1 MSGTFTAQAGIE
13 PGWALLRVA
22 GRADLAVRRSMVLRV
37 PDLSNKSFPPVPV
50 EAEGTDLLM
59 RLGPEI
65 TDHLETDTPYTLVLP
80 DAGLTGNV
88 VWPRIVPPR
97 AGAKRVIALPGN
109 KMPVRP
115 PVGQT
120 DMHGSLP
127 GGTTSTVV
135 GGERNPIVPVQPGPG
150 KPRWVMPAVFGGFT
164 LAAVLLGAWWLFL
177 RSPFP
182 VQQSSSAS
190 LLPTVGPQHPV
201 AGQTGPGASD
211 HPISPGA
218 VPAAS
223 PSSAGVPPIASPASE
238 VGGALAGLSVRE
250 VIARAESTLAIDR
263 EGGRRLQAGQ
273 PDDGVLL
280 LEAAAGKG
288 ESGAMAQLAK
298 LYDPNGFDPKGPIPS
313 PDVREAARYYRDAAQ
328 AGDKDVDAP
337 RALLHERL
345 QGEAQKGSMSAELA
359 LRDFW
364 P

>member
-1 MSGTFTAQAGIE
+1 
-13 PGWALLRVA
+13 
-22 GRADLAVRRSMVLRV
+22 
-37 PDLSNKSFPPVPV
+37 
-50 EAEGTDLLM
+50 
-59 RLGPEI
+59 
-65 TDHLETDTPYTLVLP
+65 
-80 DAGLTGNV
+80 
-88 VWPRIVPPR
+88 
-97 AGAKRVIALPGN
+97 
-109 KMPVRP
+109 
-115 PVGQT
+115 
-120 DMHGSLP
+120 
-127 GGTTSTVV
+127 
-135 GGERNPIVPVQPGPG
+135 
-150 KPRWVMPAVFGGFT
+150 
-164 LAAVLLGAWWLFL
+164 
-177 RSPFP
+177 
-182 VQQSSSAS
+182 
-190 LLPTVGPQHPV
+190 
-201 AGQTGPGASD
+201 D

-223 PSSAGVPPIASPASE
+223 PSSAGVPPIESSASG

-250 VIARAESTLAIDR
+250 VIARAESPLAIDR

>member
-1 MSGTFTAQAGIE
+1 MSGTFSARPGTE

-22 GRADLAVRRSMVLRV
+22 GRADLAVRRTMVLRV

-50 EAEGTDLLM
+50 EAEGADLLM

-65 TDHLETDTPYTLVLP
+65 TDHLEMDTPYTLVLP

-97 AGAKRVIALPGN
+97 AGARRVIDLPGD
-109 KMPVRP
+109 KMPVRS

-120 DMHGSLP
+120 EMHGSLP

-135 GGERNPIVPVQPGPG
+135 GGERNPIPPVRLERR
-150 KPRWVMPAVFGGFT
+150 KPRWVVPAVFGGLS

-182 VQQSSSAS
+182 AQQSSSAS
-190 LLPTVGPQHPV
+190 LLPAAGSEHPV
-201 AGQTGPGASD
+201 AGQTGSGASAHLVPPGA
-211 HPISPGA
+211 A
-218 VPAAS
+218 PAAS
-223 PSSAGVPPIASPASE
+223 PGSAGAPPGASPASE

-250 VIARAESTLAIDR
+250 VIARADSPLAIDH
-263 EGGRRLQAGQ
+263 EGGRRLRAGQ

-280 LEAAAGKG
+280 LEAAADKG

-298 LYDPNGFDPKGPIPS
+298 LYDPDGFDPKGPIPS